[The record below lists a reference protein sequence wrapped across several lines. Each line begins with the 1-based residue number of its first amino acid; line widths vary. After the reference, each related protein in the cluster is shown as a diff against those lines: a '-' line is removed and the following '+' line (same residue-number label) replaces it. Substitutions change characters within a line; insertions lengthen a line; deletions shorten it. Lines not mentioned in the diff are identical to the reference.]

1 MALIQRSC
9 GYALRPTLSIA
20 DVQAAI
26 EVIKRANPRVVVV
39 VDNCYGEFTEDR
51 EPCSVRPT
59 PSALTHARAS
69 GSAAVAASCGPQT
82 VLQHA
87 ALSMLAHSC
96 ERDHAAAAAQP
107 APSADA
113 GAPRSGTPSLAGLLW
128 LAPQPAAHRQAQAP
142 AWHR

>member
-69 GSAAVAASCGPQT
+69 GSAAVAARLWAPDG
-82 VLQHA
+82 LA
-87 ALSMLAHSC
+87 AC
-96 ERDHAAAAAQP
+96 RP
-107 APSADA
+107 VNA
-113 GAPRSGTPSLAGLLW
+113 GTQL
-128 LAPQPAAHRQAQAP
+128 
-142 AWHR
+142 